1 MYATKDF
8 PKCGFGHCFGFQ
20 YVPSV
25 FQLLGILATFFGG
38 IGWCLAP
45 ENSENPAVGFQAS
58 HKRHRREKAEPVMES
73 VGCAMPKE
81 SKRRKVPKRC
91 KSGSAEGNLWGNTP
105 RHWWKTVRLEMD
117 SYTFVGKV
125 RKANERVQCKM
136 ETCLPSIQDAPSFG
150 ECIQL
155 AGENWNLEDEF
166 PVVKVQFGRV
176 HVNGVCHSENSRLL
190 S

>member
-1 MYATKDF
+1 MKNCEVGD
-8 PKCGFGHCFGFQ
+8 GFL
-20 YVPSV
+20 YVC
-25 FQLLGILATFFGG
+25 
-38 IGWCLAP
+38 W
-45 ENSENPAVGFQAS
+45 
-58 HKRHRREKAEPVMES
+58 
-73 VGCAMPKE
+73 
-81 SKRRKVPKRC
+81 
-91 KSGSAEGNLWGNTP
+91 
-105 RHWWKTVRLEMD
+105 
-117 SYTFVGKV
+117 KV

-136 ETCLPSIQDAPSFG
+136 ETKHPSIQDAPSFG